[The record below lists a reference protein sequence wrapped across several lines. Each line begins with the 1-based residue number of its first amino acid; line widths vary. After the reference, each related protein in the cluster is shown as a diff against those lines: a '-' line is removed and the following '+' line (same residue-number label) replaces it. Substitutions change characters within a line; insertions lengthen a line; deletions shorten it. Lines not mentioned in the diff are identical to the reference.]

1 MGMRWLVLVGL
12 LFALGCE
19 TRPTCEVVC
28 SNQVRCGFSP
38 EETACI
44 SMCNASIA
52 SSTMDCRVA
61 TDAYHRCW
69 SNAGSCPTSPTT
81 AAPGCADQL
90 NDMRLTCTAVGP
102 GPLLQSDG
110 I

>member
-1 MGMRWLVLVGL
+1 MRLLILAPL

-19 TRPTCEVVC
+19 TRPTCQVLC

-52 SSTMDCRVA
+52 ASTMDCRVA
-61 TDAYHRCW
+61 TDGYHRCW
-69 SNAGSCPTSPTT
+69 SNAGTCPSSASS
-81 AAPGCADQL
+81 AAAGCESQFTQ
-90 NDMRLTCTAVGP
+90 MRLACTVGP
-102 GPLLQSDG
+102 MPLLQGDG